1 MLIHCPECG
10 HQVSD
15 KALSCPAC
23 GYPMKPQAARRN
35 RSKRRLPNGFGSI
48 TYLKGKRLRK
58 PYLARV
64 TVGKT
69 DTGKPITRNLK
80 PEAYYKT
87 YNEAYAALIEFNR
100 NPYTFDKDLTV
111 YEALRLFMDYFGS
124 EDHTD
129 NYKNAMERAH
139 KRCEPLYKMK
149 LREIKPR
156 HLKAV
161 IETVKSPNEKTTLK
175 QFWNRAF
182 DYAIEYELADHN
194 YARDFNLDD
203 KIVKETAAKN
213 PHQTFT
219 DEEMNAFWDNK
230 QDEVVRL
237 ILIQCYMGWRPN
249 ELCLI
254 KKEDVNLDDWYIKS
268 GSKTDAGRDRIVPV
282 HTKIRE
288 LVKSAVDEMT
298 DDTFSIDNKPIDYQR
313 YYHYF
318 RKVVKRLGLDKSHRP
333 HDPRKQFVTMAKRN
347 KVDEYVIKILVGHA
361 IPDITES
368 IYTDRD
374 LEWLR
379 SEIEKI

>member
-23 GYPMKPQAARRN
+23 GYPMKPQAIKRN

-64 TVGKT
+64 TIGKT

-80 PEAYYKT
+80 PKAYYKT

-161 IETVKSPNEKTTLK
+161 IETVESANEKTTLK

-194 YARDFNLDD
+194 YARDFSLDD
-203 KIVKETAAKN
+203 KIVKETATKH

-219 DEEMNAFWDNK
+219 DEEMKAFWDNK

-254 KKEDVNLDDWYIKS
+254 NKEEVNLDEWYMIS
-268 GSKTDAGRDRIVPV
+268 GSKTDAGRDRIVPI

-288 LVKSAVDEMT
+288 LVRSAVDEMT
-298 DDTFSIDNKPIDYQR
+298 DDTFSIDNKPINYQR

-368 IYTDRD
+368 VYTERD

-379 SEIEKI
+379 QEIEKI